1 MSYKHVLFWV
11 YLSEVWQVLTSCYLR
26 HQRWFFF
33 SMFEMVQMQILFQF
47 LQGWRLQHNWNM
59 RNAFMFDCRHG
70 VEAYMKNLKN
80 NLMWNFWILEHMGII
95 SLSAY
100 LSFLLASEDVPL
112 SI

>member
-59 RNAFMFDCRHG
+59 RNAFMFDGRHG
-70 VEAYMKNLKN
+70 VKAYANKLKCVHSHVES
-80 NLMWNFWILEHMGII
+80 LDIRACGDHFFMCILRI
-95 SLSAY
+95 SK
-100 LSFLLASEDVPL
+100 
-112 SI
+112 

>member
-1 MSYKHVLFWV
+1 
-11 YLSEVWQVLTSCYLR
+11 
-26 HQRWFFF
+26 
-33 SMFEMVQMQILFQF
+33 
-47 LQGWRLQHNWNM
+47 M